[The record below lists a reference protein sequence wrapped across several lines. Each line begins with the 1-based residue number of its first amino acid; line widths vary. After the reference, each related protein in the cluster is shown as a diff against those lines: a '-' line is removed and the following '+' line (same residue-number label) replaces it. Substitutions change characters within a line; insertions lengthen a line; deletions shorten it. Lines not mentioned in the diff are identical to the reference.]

1 MVGQMET
8 FHIAVKNS
16 PTTAFEA
23 PITEVHFSTLKAS
36 GEHNREALLKF
47 SNNGEALL
55 ESTAVPGL
63 RFPVSWGECLPIS
76 SPTSLCGVVGFD
88 NLEVS
93 GTSHE
98 RIRTCIWLRD
108 ETQFVDKLRAEDPGN
123 LLVKANELVDLKS
136 YRVEYKKVTLWS
148 TIPEVGR
155 VIPIVQS
162 SWMTL
167 SGDYHRFHWSQ
178 KLLVSDQKCLYLQIM
193 TNHTI
198 MFNSLKLDWFR
209 GDRKLGPIWF
219 TGISQG

>member
-1 MVGQMET
+1 LSSEFESLEQSTAAVAGPASSALHEGLKPFMVGQMET

-98 RIRTCIWLRD
+98 RIRTC
-108 ETQFVDKLRAEDPGN
+108 
-123 LLVKANELVDLKS
+123 S
-136 YRVEYKKVTLWS
+136 
-148 TIPEVGR
+148 
-155 VIPIVQS
+155 
-162 SWMTL
+162 
-167 SGDYHRFHWSQ
+167 
-178 KLLVSDQKCLYLQIM
+178 
-193 TNHTI
+193 
-198 MFNSLKLDWFR
+198 
-209 GDRKLGPIWF
+209 
-219 TGISQG
+219 